1 MSSDE
6 QKSVNF
12 VLAAVDRHHGTKFS
26 DLSDSKKRAMFYK
39 VQRSA
44 QYKTV
49 FFLSFN
55 FDSPAGKLCAHVR
68 KASRQHSGRSGR
80 SYTVNV
86 FSGKV
91 TMMCFNDKCK
101 KRNGA
106 RKYWRQARRR
116 RPSLHKTRTV
126 MRHRRKMKNT
136 CRTNRNDA
144 THEQEAD
151 MWK

>member
-1 MSSDE
+1 MSTDE
-6 QKSVNF
+6 QKAVNF
-12 VLAAVDRHHGTKFS
+12 VLAAVDKHHGTKFS
-26 DLSDSKKRAMFYK
+26 DLSDGKKRAMFYK

-49 FFLSFN
+49 FFLSLN

-101 KRNGA
+101 KRNGGKKVLA
-106 RKYWRQARRR
+106 AGAAAAAKPAQDED
-116 RPSLHKTRTV
+116 S
-126 MRHRRKMKNT
+126 
-136 CRTNRNDA
+136 DA
-144 THEQEAD
+144 SSSEDEEYLPHQQE
-151 MWK
+151 